1 MDIFG
6 TILAVILAAPAA
18 LFAYLKTKKGRAKTI
33 TWIKRLFNVD
43 ITADDL
49 RGSIDN
55 MSLAIDAQ
63 GNSINYLREQHQFL
77 IDELGRYKEELS
89 LARIQ
94 LQELDELHKEN
105 TGLKKRIK
113 TLEGQIAKLEEELAR
128 RKKYTPKGKRVDNV

>member
-1 MDIFG
+1 MDIFS

-49 RGSIDN
+49 RSSIDN

-77 IDELGRYKEELS
+77 IDELGRYKEELV